1 MDRDMKHVLPTPV
14 WFCGL
19 ILVFVILYAP
29 ILSALV
35 FSFSIDRFPSLN
47 ISGLSMRWYAQ
58 VFQDPRNAAAL
69 TNSLTIA
76 LSTALIA
83 STLGFAAAYA
93 DFRFRFFGQRS
104 ILALALLPPTVPVVV
119 LSLAMLCFFS
129 RLGLSGSITAIVIG
143 HVVMATPFAMAIC
156 RLRLEQ
162 MPSEDEIAAQN
173 LGATPGRALCL
184 TVLPHI
190 APAIVAAMMITFA
203 VSLDEYAIAW
213 FVGGLEQTVPVIV
226 LNTLQG
232 QVDPTIHVIGTL
244 TFTVTLTLVFAAQAL
259 LLRKAHPNNQNK
271 VSQ

>member
-1 MDRDMKHVLPTPV
+1 MKHVLPAWV
-14 WFCGL
+14 WLCGL
-19 ILVFVILYAP
+19 LLVFIVLYAP

-35 FSFSIDRFPSLN
+35 FSFSADRFPSLD
-47 ISGLSMRWYAQ
+47 ISGLSTRWYVQ
-58 VFQDPRNAAAL
+58 VFTDARNGIAL
-69 TNSLTIA
+69 KNSLTVA

-83 STLGFAAAYA
+83 TVLGFAAAYA
-93 DFRFRFFGQRS
+93 DFRFRFFGQRG

-119 LSLAMLCFFS
+119 LCLAMLAFFS
-129 RLGLSGSITAIVIG
+129 RVALSGTITAIVIG
-143 HVVMATPFAMAIC
+143 HVVLATPFAMAIC

-162 MPSEDEIAAQN
+162 MPPDHEIAAQN
-173 LGATPGRALCL
+173 LGATPGRALRL
-184 TVLPHI
+184 IVLPHV
-190 APAIVAAMMITFA
+190 APAIVAALMITFA

-259 LLRKAHPNNQNK
+259 LLRKARPNTQRK
-271 VSQ
+271 VSS